1 MLKIHLYIS
10 VAPMLKVNP
19 CEIHNLDRFRQLC
32 EKAFMELRKKGDL
45 FINLFCMMLSTGI
58 PELRSIDDISYI
70 REALCLGEPDHV
82 RETPQSI

>member
-1 MLKIHLYIS
+1 
-10 VAPMLKVNP
+10 
-19 CEIHNLDRFRQLC
+19 
-32 EKAFMELRKKGDL
+32 MELRKKGDL

-82 RETPQSI
+82 RYDPSI